1 VAKEKISELVNKYKW
16 EFLRRNKS
24 YIAAYNRLV
33 SYRKSPK
40 YNKDL
45 EAAYTTLPF
54 FFDVK
59 QFVDPSKDY
68 KDIVKGN
75 KKVFEDIF

>member
-1 VAKEKISELVNKYKW
+1 
-16 EFLRRNKS
+16 
-24 YIAAYNRLV
+24 LV